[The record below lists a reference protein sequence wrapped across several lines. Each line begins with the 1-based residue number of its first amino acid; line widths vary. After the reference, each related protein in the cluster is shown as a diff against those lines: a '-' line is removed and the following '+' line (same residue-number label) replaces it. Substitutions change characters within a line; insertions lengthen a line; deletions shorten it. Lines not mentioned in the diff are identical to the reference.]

1 MLVERRET
9 RLGYAGIVDKSGF
22 SKRDLARSQ
31 SGVAAIEYALL
42 ASLIAVAI
50 VGALTATGGK
60 VQQQWG
66 NVDQAV
72 GAGTQYKT

>member
-1 MLVERRET
+1 M
-9 RLGYAGIVDKSGF
+9 DKSGL

-42 ASLIAVAI
+42 ASLIAIAI
-50 VGALTATGGK
+50 VAALTSTGNK
-60 VQQQWG
+60 VQQNWN

-72 GAGTQYKT
+72 GTGTQYQT

>member
-1 MLVERRET
+1 MFN
-9 RLGYAGIVDKSGF
+9 RLKSAQRYCEIVDKSGL
-22 SKRDLARSQ
+22 SKRNLARSQ

-60 VQQQWG
+60 VRQNW
-66 NVDQAV
+66 NSVDQSMPG
-72 GAGTQYKT
+72 GADYQT

>member
-1 MLVERRET
+1 MDNSGLLRRN
-9 RLGYAGIVDKSGF
+9 
-22 SKRDLARSQ
+22 LARSQ

-60 VQQQWG
+60 VQQNWN

-72 GAGTQYKT
+72 GAGTQYQT

>member
-1 MLVERRET
+1 M
-9 RLGYAGIVDKSGF
+9 DKSGF
-22 SKRDLARSQ
+22 SKRNLARSQ

-50 VGALTATGGK
+50 VGALAATGGK
-60 VQQQWG
+60 VQQNWN

-72 GAGTQYKT
+72 GTGTQYQT